1 MTILDRFRLQGKV
14 AIVTGA
20 ARGIG
25 FEIAKALSEAGAIV
39 HCADIDAAGA
49 KAASAKITKLTGNL
63 AFEMV
68 VDVVDP
74 ESVRAAFSR
83 AVTHSGRLDIC
94 FANAGIAEPALP
106 RNFSGYTDDLWKRL
120 IDVNL
125 TGVWNTDRAAAELMI
140 AQGSGTIVNTAS
152 IVGVVADAQYGCI
165 GYATAK
171 GGVVQLT
178 RQLAV
183 MLAGHGVRVN
193 AIAPGY
199 VATGMSEAEQLD
211 SENPEISRLQ
221 AEVLARTPMKRFAQP
236 HELGGIAVFL
246 ASEASSYCT
255 GATYPVDG
263 GWLAA

>member
-1 MTILDRFRLQGKV
+1 MAILDRFRLQGKV

-39 HCADIDAAGA
+39 HCGDIDGAGA
-49 KAASAKITKLTGNL
+49 KSASIKITKLTGNL
-63 AFEMV
+63 AFDMEL
-68 VDVVDP
+68 DVVD
-74 ESVRAAFSR
+74 EQSVRQAFAR
-83 AVTHSGRLDIC
+83 VITHSGRLDIC
-94 FANAGIAEPALP
+94 FANAGIAEPDLP
-106 RNFSGYTDDLWKRL
+106 RDFSDYTNDLWRRL

-125 TGVWNTDRAAAELMI
+125 TGVWNTDKAAAELMI
-140 AQGSGTIVNTAS
+140 PQGSGTIINTAS
-152 IVGVVADAQYGCI
+152 IVGLVADAQYGCI
-165 GYATAK
+165 GYAAAK

-183 MLAGHGVRVN
+183 MLARHGLRVN

-199 VATGMSEAEQLD
+199 VSTGMSEAEKLD
-211 SENPEISRLQ
+211 SEDAEIVRLQ

-236 HELGGIAVFL
+236 EELGGIAIFL